1 MKNKLSGS
9 AERKAGALLSYA
21 QVFLNVIVGL
31 LYTPVMLR
39 LMGQNEYGL
48 YGTVSS
54 AVALLGLLD
63 LGFTSSYIKFYSNK
77 ARFVK
82 GEPL

>member
-39 LMGQNEYGL
+39 LMGQNEYAP
-48 YGTVSS
+48 S
-54 AVALLGLLD
+54 VASC
-63 LGFTSSYIKFYSNK
+63 TICMSY
-77 ARFVK
+77 
-82 GEPL
+82 